1 MGAQKVLCRGSQ
13 CRGCFPAVS
22 RGPPRHLLAGSSAW
36 PLQCGENVGW
46 AVGKKGP
53 FVRVRGWDVS
63 SPLEFFFFFFPSK
76 ISFCQNQLSSVQRFG
91 SDGFQ
96 QNAPCSWLFP
106 RWDGNLP
113 CPLGQQHPHGL
124 TPLPFPF
131 QSPFHS
137 RATQNPACSWERDAG
152 THLTPT
158 KEPCCGLGLA
168 PYPRPTWLLVIWVIK
183 ADAVQLWGRQFLSPE
198 SRRGAAVRGHFSLG
212 GIGLFLLQT
221 VGRTWK
227 LGSLGTEKGAESP

>member
-1 MGAQKVLCRGSQ
+1 MPRVLSSCEQRSPPPSPGREQRLAASVRGERGMGCGEERPFCSGAWM
-13 CRGCFPAVS
+13 GCFIT
-22 RGPPRHLLAGSSAW
+22 AGI
-36 PLQCGENVGW
+36 L
-46 AVGKKGP
+46 
-53 FVRVRGWDVS
+53 
-63 SPLEFFFFFFPSK
+63 FFFFFPSK

-227 LGSLGTEKGAESP
+227 LGSLGTAKGAESP

>member
-1 MGAQKVLCRGSQ
+1 M
-13 CRGCFPAVS
+13 F
-22 RGPPRHLLAGSSAW
+22 RHRWNS
-36 PLQCGENVGW
+36 
-46 AVGKKGP
+46 
-53 FVRVRGWDVS
+53 
-63 SPLEFFFFFFPSK
+63 FFFFPLFPSK

-113 CPLGQQHPHGL
+113 CPLGQRHPHGL

-227 LGSLGTEKGAESP
+227 LGSLGTAKGAESP

>member
-1 MGAQKVLCRGSQ
+1 MF
-13 CRGCFPAVS
+13 GCVDGMF
-22 RGPPRHLLAGSSAW
+22 RHRWNS
-36 PLQCGENVGW
+36 
-46 AVGKKGP
+46 
-53 FVRVRGWDVS
+53 
-63 SPLEFFFFFFPSK
+63 FFFFFPSK

-124 TPLPFPF
+124 TLLPFPF

-227 LGSLGTEKGAESP
+227 LGSLGTAKGAESP

>member
-1 MGAQKVLCRGSQ
+1 MGAQKVLCGGSQ

-36 PLQCGENVGW
+36 LLQCGENVGW

-63 SPLEFFFFFFPSK
+63 SPLEFFFFFFFPFSPSK

-131 QSPFHS
+131 QSPIPLQGHPKS
-137 RATQNPACSWERDAG
+137 SLQLGTRCWHTPDPNEGALLRAGVGSLPSP
-152 THLTPT
+152 H
-158 KEPCCGLGLA
+158 LA
-168 PYPRPTWLLVIWVIK
+168 PRY
-183 ADAVQLWGRQFLSPE
+183 
-198 SRRGAAVRGHFSLG
+198 LG
-212 GIGLFLLQT
+212 N
-221 VGRTWK
+221 
-227 LGSLGTEKGAESP
+227 

>member
-1 MGAQKVLCRGSQ
+1 MRCSASVPCTEELRCGGTEGALQRVSVPRVLSSCEQRSPPPSPGREQRLAASVRGERGMGCGEERPFCSGAWM
-13 CRGCFPAVS
+13 GCFVT
-22 RGPPRHLLAGSSAW
+22 AGI
-36 PLQCGENVGW
+36 L
-46 AVGKKGP
+46 
-53 FVRVRGWDVS
+53 
-63 SPLEFFFFFFPSK
+63 FFFFFPFSPSK

-168 PYPRPTWLLVIWVIK
+168 PYPCPT
-183 ADAVQLWGRQFLSPE
+183 
-198 SRRGAAVRGHFSLG
+198 
-212 GIGLFLLQT
+212 
-221 VGRTWK
+221 
-227 LGSLGTEKGAESP
+227 